1 VLRIGLLGASR
12 IAPTAVITPAATR
25 DDVTITAVAARDPA
39 RAKAF
44 AETHGIAGVAATYAE
59 LIAWD
64 DVDLV
69 YNGLPPAGHAE
80 WTIAAL
86 AAGKAVLCEKPFAR
100 NAGEARAM
108 VEAAE
113 RAGRPL
119 IEAFHYRF
127 HNVVRRAE
135 ELVRSGALGQIH
147 RASAVFQVAIPKT
160 TGDLRWS
167 AEQGG
172 GALMDLG
179 CYPLHLMRTLL
190 GEEPQI
196 REARGEFDG
205 GVDAWITA
213 ALAFPSGARADIS
226 CSMVPET
233 RDARATLG
241 GAKGRLE
248 IINFLAPQYGCKF
261 TTTIGGETVEHPVDG
276 PSTYEAQLAHVV
288 DVMAGRARPLT
299 GGADA
304 IANMAAIDKIYELAG
319 RPGGEPWRWSDP
331 WDA

>member
-1 VLRIGLLGASR
+1 MLRIGLLGASR
-12 IAPTAVITPAATR
+12 IAPTAVIPPAAGR
-25 DDVTITAVAARDPA
+25 DDVPITAVAARDPA
-39 RAKAF
+39 RAKAY
-44 AETHGIAGVAATYAE
+44 AETHGIAAVAADYAE
-59 LIAWD
+59 LIARD

-69 YNGLPPAGHAE
+69 YNGLPPAGHLE
-80 WTIAAL
+80 WTLAAL
-86 AAGKAVLCEKPFAR
+86 GAGKAVLCEKPFAR
-100 NAGEARAM
+100 NAAEAKTM

-119 IEAFHYRF
+119 IEAFHYRY
-127 HNVVRRAE
+127 HNVIRRAE
-135 ELVRSGALGQIH
+135 EIIRSGALGQIH
-147 RASAVFQVAIPKT
+147 RASAVFQVTIPKD

-196 REARGEFDG
+196 REARGTFVD
-205 GVDAWITA
+205 GVDASMTA

-233 RDARATLG
+233 RDARA
-241 GAKGRLE
+241 
-248 IINFLAPQYGCKF
+248 
-261 TTTIGGETVEHPVDG
+261 TIGGETVEHPVDG

-288 DVMAGRARPLT
+288 DVMAGKARPLT

-304 IANMAAIDKIYELAG
+304 IANMAAIDAIYKLAG
-319 RPGGEPWRWSDP
+319 R
-331 WDA
+331 

>member
-1 VLRIGLLGASR
+1 MLRIGLLGASR
-12 IAPTAVITPAATR
+12 IAPTAVITPAAGR
-25 DDVTITAVAARDPA
+25 EDVTVTAVAARDPA
-39 RAKAF
+39 RAKAY
-44 AETHGIAGVAATYAE
+44 AETHGIPAVADDYAA
-59 LIAWD
+59 LIARD

-69 YNGLPPAGHAE
+69 YNGLPPAGHLE
-80 WTIAAL
+80 WTVAAL
-86 AAGKAVLCEKPFAR
+86 EAGKAVLCEKPFAR
-100 NAGEARAM
+100 NADEARTM
-108 VEAAE
+108 VAAAE

-119 IEAFHYRF
+119 IEAFHYRY
-127 HNVVRRAE
+127 HNVIRRAE
-135 ELVRSGALGQIH
+135 EMIRSGVLGQIH
-147 RASAVFQVAIPKT
+147 RANAVFQVTIPQD

-196 REARGEFDG
+196 REARGEFVG
-205 GVDAWITA
+205 GVDAQIMA

-233 RDARATLG
+233 RDARATIG
-241 GAKGRLE
+241 GSKGRME
-248 IINFLAPQYGCKF
+248 IVNFLAPQYGCRF
-261 TTTIGGETVEHPVDG
+261 TTVIGGETVEHPVDG

-288 DVMAGRARPLT
+288 EVMAGEAQPLT

-304 IANMAAIDKIYELAG
+304 IANMAAIDAIYKLAG
-319 RPGGEPWRWSDP
+319 RPQL
-331 WDA
+331 

>member
-1 VLRIGLLGASR
+1 MLRIGLLGASR
-12 IAPTAVITPAATR
+12 IAPTAVIIPAATR

-39 RAKAF
+39 RARAF
-44 AETHGIAGVAATYAE
+44 AETHGIAGLADTYAE
-59 LIAWD
+59 LIARD

-86 AAGKAVLCEKPFAR
+86 EAGKAVLCEKPFAR
-100 NAGEARAM
+100 NASEARAM
-108 VEAAE
+108 VAAAE
-113 RAGRPL
+113 RTGRPL

-135 ELVRSGALGQIH
+135 DLVRSGALGQIH
-147 RASAVFQVAIPKT
+147 RASAVFQVTIPRT

-196 REARGEFDG
+196 REARGEFEG
-205 GVDAWITA
+205 GVDAQITA

-233 RDARATLG
+233 RDARATIG
-241 GAKGRLE
+241 GAKGRME

-261 TTTIGGETVEHPVDG
+261 ITTIAGETVEHPVDG
-276 PSTYEAQLAHVV
+276 PTTYEAQLAHVV
-288 DVMAGRARPLT
+288 DVMSGRARPLT

-319 RPGGEPWRWSDP
+319 RPP
-331 WDA
+331 AL

>member
-1 VLRIGLLGASR
+1 MLRIGLLGASR
-12 IAPTAVITPAATR
+12 IAPTAVLAPAATR
-25 DDVTITAVAARDPA
+25 DDVTVTAVAARDPA
-39 RAKAF
+39 RARAF
-44 AETHGIAGVAATYAE
+44 AETHGVAAVAAGYAE
-59 LIAWD
+59 LIARD

-69 YNGLPPAGHAE
+69 YNGLPPAGHAQ

-86 AAGKAVLCEKPFAR
+86 EAGKGVLCEKPFAR
-100 NAGEARAM
+100 DAAEARAM

-127 HNVVRRAE
+127 HNVIRRAE
-135 ELVRSGALGQIH
+135 DLVRSGALGQIH
-147 RASAVFQVAIPKT
+147 RASAVFEVTIPRDS
-160 TGDLRWS
+160 GDLRWS

-196 REARGEFDG
+196 REARGEFVD

-233 RDARATLG
+233 RNARATIG
-241 GAKGRLE
+241 GSKGRLE
-248 IINFLAPQYGCKF
+248 IVNFLAPQYGCRF
-261 TTTIGGETVEHPVDG
+261 TTTIGGETVEQPVGG
-276 PSTYEAQLAHVV
+276 PTTYEAQLAHVV
-288 DVMAGRARPLT
+288 DVMAGKTRPLT

-304 IANMAAIDKIYELAG
+304 IANMAAIDRIYELAG
-319 RPGGEPWRWSDP
+319 RPLRAG
-331 WDA
+331 